1 MGRLVPVGVLDFNTS
16 GRQEKEGVDWRQFY
30 LIERVLFSLSEVS
43 LQAFC
48 LNVDGDHIYPFQTQ

>member
-1 MGRLVPVGVLDFNTS
+1 MPLGVLDFNTS
-16 GRQEKEGVDWRQFY
+16 GGQEKEGVDWSWLY

-48 LNVDGDHIYPFQTQ
+48 LNVDGDHIYPFQIVLLKS